1 MRPGRLAPAWCA
13 FEAGWGRSIR
23 SGLRFHALAAVAL
36 WAALAF
42 SDPAHAATP
51 EEDAAIGLIREQ
63 FKDVDLRR
71 VIEVSGKMKLDER
84 SAKRFWPIYQSY
96 LMDIVVMR
104 DRQLDNLG
112 EYARRLNAG
121 WIDDPTA
128 RASLKRS
135 LELEQAKLDARQR
148 MIRKAGEVL
157 SPTQTLRLYQIE
169 LAMDAAIRSRLLEQ
183 VPPAQ

>member
-1 MRPGRLAPAWCA
+1 MKPGFLRL
-13 FEAGWGRSIR
+13 R
-23 SGLRFHALAAVAL
+23 AVAAIVL
-36 WAALAF
+36 YAGLALG
-42 SDPAHAATP
+42 AHAATT

-63 FKDVDLRR
+63 FKDVDLQR
-71 VIEVSGKMKLDER
+71 VIEVSSKMKLDEH

-96 LMDIVVMR
+96 LLDIVVMR
-104 DRQLDNLG
+104 DRQLGNLG
-112 EYARRLNAG
+112 EFARQLNAG

-128 RASLKRS
+128 RASLARS